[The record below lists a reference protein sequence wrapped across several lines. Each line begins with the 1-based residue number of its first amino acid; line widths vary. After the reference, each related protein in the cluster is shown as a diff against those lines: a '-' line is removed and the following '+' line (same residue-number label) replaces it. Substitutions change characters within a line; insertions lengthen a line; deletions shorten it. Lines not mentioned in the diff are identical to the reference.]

1 MTAAPGQSSRH
12 PAVIPAKAGIQ
23 HQPELDPQP
32 SSADSLAGSYQ
43 LRPGQ
48 RHSISGQRPVL
59 AAGRLGTILRGMKG
73 VEVGEA
79 LASLFTLCAHAH
91 VRTSRMALAAAAGRE
106 EHAAE
111 DGGRLLLDTARD
123 HLRTIALD
131 WPRLLG
137 GPAYAAASLQWLRG
151 CPLPLANTRA
161 WQDASLAALSEWLEH
176 EVLGETCADWLVRC
190 REKDALAHWCSTRA
204 ERLAAARC
212 LSECYPLADTLR
224 PPARCLAV
232 LGGGPERQQTQLR
245 ALADAIA
252 TDPVFVQRP
261 TWLGECAENGPWSR
275 LRYTAER
282 PPLAYSAWTRLAS
295 RWLELVEIGAFR
307 ADTPGSVPLLASG
320 ALALEPGQA
329 LAWCEMGR
337 GLLFHWVR
345 VDAQGAVEDYR
356 VLAPT
361 EWNFHPQGALAG
373 AVERLGATDT
383 AAAHLLAAAFDP
395 CVPCSVVAAA

>member
-1 MTAAPGQSSRH
+1 M
-12 PAVIPAKAGIQ
+12 
-23 HQPELDPQP
+23 
-32 SSADSLAGSYQ
+32 
-43 LRPGQ
+43 
-48 RHSISGQRPVL
+48 L
-59 AAGRLGTILRGMKG
+59 AAGRLGTILRGMKSA
-73 VEVGEA
+73 EVGEA

-91 VRTSRMALAAAAGRE
+91 LHASGMALAAAVGIQERSPDDRE
-106 EHAAE
+106 
-111 DGGRLLLDTARD
+111 RLLLDTARD
-123 HLRTIALD
+123 HLRTIALE

-137 GPAYAAASLQWLRG
+137 GPALAPSLQWLRG
-151 CPLPLANTRA
+151 CPLPLANTRG
-161 WQDASLAALSEWLEH
+161 WQEATPGGPSVAALGQWLER
-176 EVLGETCADWLVRC
+176 EVLLENPADWLERC
-190 REKDALAHWCSTRA
+190 RGPDALAQWCATHA
-204 ERLAAARC
+204 ARLPPARC
-212 LSECYPLADTLR
+212 LSEWYPLADSLR
-224 PPARCLAV
+224 PPTRCLAV
-232 LGGGPERQQTQLR
+232 LEGGAERQPDQLR